1 MISSNIPLR
10 ESLPSSVYRAEYLPP
25 AWGKKNSGREDK
37 NSHKCLWTT
46 VLHRVLL
53 ILNEVTVL
61 FIHPNVTFFEKTG
74 IEFSSNN
81 IFLGFTPL

>member
-10 ESLPSSVYRAEYLPP
+10 ESLPSSVYRAEYLHP
-25 AWGKKNSGREDK
+25 AWGKKNSWREDK